1 MWLDQDLLAAKEDQR
16 RGGVAVPRTI
26 TTSSTTAA
34 GTNFQLAGTGAEKTD
49 QKSSQAYG
57 YAKGFSSGWA
67 ADVDAMDEIQ
77 AIADAVASRDNL
89 VIDEMKSALMEAAV
103 TLAEALLGV
112 ELSEAETGAKAA
124 LKRALSMNDPKE
136 IVSVHLNPQD
146 VVTLHNLGVESPVEL
161 VPDKELDPGDAVAYM
176 PEGLL
181 DARLS
186 SAIRRAREALERA
199 KDAEE

>member
-1 MWLDQDLLAAKEDQR
+1 MNPKESTEPMSIDYTPGPLLDAARNTPTALWNDSADPDELRQSISF
-16 RGGVAVPRTI
+16 GGVGATCNPVIAYTTIKKHLDVWAPR
-26 TTSSTTAA
+26 
-34 GTNFQLAGTGAEKTD
+34 
-49 QKSSQAYG
+49 
-57 YAKGFSSGWA
+57 
-67 ADVDAMDEIQ
+67 IQ